1 MPTITLKPGREKSV
15 RNRHPWLFSGAI
27 QRIDSDALDGEI
39 VDAHS
44 HAGQWLARGYLNRRS
59 RIQVRLLSWDA
70 GQAIDE
76 DFWRRR
82 LQQASAGRAALA
94 ADAQTNAY
102 RLVHAE
108 SDGLPG
114 LVVDRYGD
122 WLVVQTLTLG
132 IERVKPL
139 LARLLVE
146 LCQPTGIVE
155 RSDVDVRTKEG
166 LRPAVGML
174 HGQTPAGLV
183 EILEH
188 GQRFLVDLLGG
199 QKTGFY
205 LDQRENRRRTA
216 AYCQAAR
223 VLNAFSY
230 SGGFAVYALA
240 GGAQHVV
247 NLDSSID
254 ALELGER
261 NLALNGYDPDIQSEG
276 VAGDVFQVVPSQR
289 LSADLGVHPF
299 AVYRAL
305 RTINPSP
312 YLGYLDLGP
321 VTLVASS
328 PESLVRAEG
337 RRVETR
343 PIAGTRRRGATA
355 AEDDALAVELAADPK
370 ERAEHVMLVDLGRN
384 DLGRVCRAGSVRV
397 SDLMSVERYSHV
409 MHLVSRVEGE
419 LADGLTPL
427 DALAATL
434 PMGTASGA
442 PKVRAMEIIDELEPV
457 RRGPYAGAFGY
468 VAVGGDMDM
477 ALTLRTMV
485 VAGGRLHLQAGG
497 GVVADSDPELEYQE
511 SLNKLA
517 ALRRAVEAASE
528 GLA

>member
-1 MPTITLKPGREKSV
+1 LSPAAPQLEPVFREVLADLETPLTAYLKVAGPPSFLLESV
-15 RNRHPWLFSGAI
+15 EQGERVARYSFIGTGA
-27 QRIDSDALDGEI
+27 RRRFE
-39 VDAHS
+39 
-44 HAGQWLARGYLNRRS
+44 ARG
-59 RIQVRLLSWDA
+59 
-70 GQAIDE
+70 E
-76 DFWRRR
+76 
-82 LQQASAGRAALA
+82 
-94 ADAQTNAY
+94 
-102 RLVHAE
+102 RLVISE
-108 SDGLPG
+108 GGRSETIVTRDPLRV
-114 LVVDRYGD
+114 L
-122 WLVVQTLTLG
+122 W
-132 IERVKPL
+132 ERTV
-139 LARLLVE
+139 
-146 LCQPTGIVE
+146 
-155 RSDVDVRTKEG
+155 
-166 LRPAVGML
+166 RPAVG
-174 HGQTPAGLV
+174 HPALPAFWSGAVGYAAYDLV
-183 EILEH
+183 RLYERLPDANPDELGVPDLCFVEPEVLVVFDHLRRKAYIVAPAVAGDADDRARAQALVDATYQRLRGPLPGVPGDRA
-188 GQRFLVDLLGG
+188 GQRVEFRSNF
-199 QKTGFY
+199 TPEGF
-205 LDQRENRRRTA
+205 RA
-216 AYCQAAR
+216 AVAK
-223 VLNAFSY
+223 
-230 SGGFAVYALA
+230 AVAYV
-240 GGAQHVV
+240 H
-247 NLDSSID
+247 
-254 ALELGER
+254 
-261 NLALNGYDPDIQSEG
+261 
-276 VAGDVFQVVPSQR
+276 AGDVFQVVPSQR

-328 PESLVRAEG
+328 PESLIRAEG

-343 PIAGTRRRGATA
+343 PIAGTRRRGATP
-355 AEDDALAVELAADPK
+355 AEDEALAAELAADPK

-397 SDLMSVERYSHV
+397 GDLMNVERYSHV

-419 LADGLTPL
+419 LAEGRTPL

-468 VAVGGDMDM
+468 LAVGGDMDM

-517 ALRRAVEAASE
+517 ALRRAVEVASE

>member
-1 MPTITLKPGREKSV
+1 VSARLEPVFREVLADLETPLTAYLKVAGPPSFLLESV
-15 RNRHPWLFSGAI
+15 EQGERVARYSFIGTGA
-27 QRIDSDALDGEI
+27 RRRFE
-39 VDAHS
+39 
-44 HAGQWLARGYLNRRS
+44 ARGE
-59 RIQVRLLSWDA
+59 RLTISEGGHSETIVTRDPLRVLWD
-70 GQAIDE
+70 
-76 DFWRRR
+76 
-82 LQQASAGRAALA
+82 
-94 ADAQTNAY
+94 
-102 RLVHAE
+102 
-108 SDGLPG
+108 
-114 LVVDRYGD
+114 
-122 WLVVQTLTLG
+122 
-132 IERVKPL
+132 
-139 LARLLVE
+139 
-146 LCQPTGIVE
+146 
-155 RSDVDVRTKEG
+155 RTV
-166 LRPAVGML
+166 RPAVGHPDL
-174 HGQTPAGLV
+174 PAFWSGVVGYAAYDLV
-183 EILEH
+183 RLYERLPDANPDELGIPDLCFVEPEVLLVFDH
-188 GQRFLVDLLGG
+188 LRRKAYVVAPAVAGDADDRARAQALVDATHARLRGPLPGVPG
-199 QKTGFY
+199 DRAG
-205 LDQRENRRRTA
+205 RRVEFRSNFTPEA
-216 AYCQAAR
+216 FRDAVAKAVAY
-223 VLNAFSY
+223 V
-230 SGGFAVYALA
+230 
-240 GGAQHVV
+240 H
-247 NLDSSID
+247 
-254 ALELGER
+254 
-261 NLALNGYDPDIQSEG
+261 
-276 VAGDVFQVVPSQR
+276 AGDVFQVVPSQR

-321 VTLVASS
+321 ATLVASS

-343 PIAGTRRRGATA
+343 PIAGTRRRGATP
-355 AEDDALAVELAADPK
+355 AEDDALALELAGDPK